1 MVLRCGHISSDS
13 CSKLMLNPGPW
24 CTGLYGGFA
33 GTPAEFSAGNN
44 SGDPA
49 LTSIVINVL
58 KIGATT
64 SWLFFW
70 LWTEWNCPPQYLQHN
85 LNKLKNRRPFRPQN
99 ISPKSAVIFA
109 GCICNLELAFL
120 FTNIFGLF
128 VIKFDSQKNQLTLAL
143 YFEH

>member
-1 MVLRCGHISSDS
+1 
-13 CSKLMLNPGPW
+13 MLNPGPW

-33 GTPAEFSAGNN
+33 GTPAEFSAGNK

-85 LNKLKNRRPFRPQN
+85 LKIYFRCFCRKAKQ
-99 ISPKSAVIFA
+99 FA
-109 GCICNLELAFL
+109 KKANSTYLL
-120 FTNIFGLF
+120 T
-128 VIKFDSQKNQLTLAL
+128 QLHVFYTM
-143 YFEH
+143 

>member
-1 MVLRCGHISSDS
+1 
-13 CSKLMLNPGPW
+13 MLNPGPW

-33 GTPAEFSAGNN
+33 GTPAEFSAGNK

-85 LNKLKNRRPFRPQN
+85 LNKLKNNRFFGGCGPWAGRAGARGPWRVTLDYAVVLAYWVSN
-99 ISPKSAVIFA
+99 SDNHSPS
-109 GCICNLELAFL
+109 
-120 FTNIFGLF
+120 
-128 VIKFDSQKNQLTLAL
+128 
-143 YFEH
+143 